1 MDKVKN
7 VKELRGFLKGM
18 NTDVEREISLTS
30 PEMKNIIKEAI
41 TEVLESRP
49 DLIKNAVLKAMEDI
63 ALGKAIE
70 EGDKKE
76 YVSYDELMK
85 VMDKKI
91 KDSK

>member
-1 MDKVKN
+1 MTNPEIKN
-7 VKELRGFLKGM
+7 LF
-18 NTDVEREISLTS
+18 
-30 PEMKNIIKEAI
+30 KEAI

-49 DLIKNAVLKAMEDI
+49 DLIGNAVLNALEDI
-63 ALGKAIE
+63 AFVKAIE

-91 KDSK
+91 NDSE